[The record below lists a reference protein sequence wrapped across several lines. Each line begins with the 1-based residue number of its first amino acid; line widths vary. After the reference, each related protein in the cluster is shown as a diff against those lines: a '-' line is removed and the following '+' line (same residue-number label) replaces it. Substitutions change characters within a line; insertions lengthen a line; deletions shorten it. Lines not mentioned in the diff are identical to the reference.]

1 VREGDAFGPVK
12 VKSFSLLEPV
22 SGSPGQNRGHAAGTA
37 TFRAVG
43 SSGAQALMSSAGGKL
58 GTLVAE
64 RDAVTDPLLLRAR
77 FKSFGP
83 VAADASRLA
92 FRAMLYL
99 GAGGVSAANAE
110 AIFSG
115 DAENLRVIARAGRP
129 TFIGSTVFGKLGDPV
144 LAPGTDSVA
153 FPATLSGVSSATDAT
168 LWWKPTNDPLTL
180 LAREGARPE
189 GMPTGTKWES
199 FPSLAL
205 PGGETGPIFVA
216 TLEHGTGGVDA
227 SNDKGV
233 WAVDSQG
240 VLRLLFRK
248 GDTIEGRELKGF
260 TVLNAVSGSP
270 GVTRSFNNHGQLVWR
285 ATFADG
291 SNAIVVTQVP

>member
-1 VREGDAFGPVK
+1 MSGTGGELGALVAKGDA
-12 VKSFSLLEPV
+12 
-22 SGSPGQNRGHAAGTA
+22 
-37 TFRAVG
+37 VG
-43 SSGAQALMSSAGGKL
+43 
-58 GTLVAE
+58 
-64 RDAVTDPLLLRAR
+64 DPLLLRTR

-83 VAADASRLA
+83 VAADGSRLA
-92 FRAMLYL
+92 FRAMLYP

-115 DAENLRVIARAGRP
+115 DAANLCLIARAGRP
-129 TFIGSTVFGKLGDPV
+129 TFIGSTVFGKFGDPV

-153 FPATLSGVSSATDAT
+153 FPATLSGVSSVTDAT
-168 LWWKPTNDPLTL
+168 LWWKPTNGPLKL
-180 LAREGARPE
+180 LAREGVRPE
-189 GMPTGTKWES
+189 GLPTGTKWEA
-199 FPSLAL
+199 FPTLAL

-216 TLEHGTGGVDA
+216 TLKQNTGGVDA

-233 WAVDSQG
+233 WAVDSVG
-240 VLRLLFRK
+240 NLRLLFRK

-270 GVTRSFNNHGQLVWR
+270 GVTRSFNNYGQLVWR
-285 ATFADG
+285 ATFTDG